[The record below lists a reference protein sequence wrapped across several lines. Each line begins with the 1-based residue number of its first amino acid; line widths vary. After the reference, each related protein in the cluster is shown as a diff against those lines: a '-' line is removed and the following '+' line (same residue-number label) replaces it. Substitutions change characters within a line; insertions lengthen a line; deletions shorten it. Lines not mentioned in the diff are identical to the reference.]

1 MFQFKPQKSTR
12 ENEYRDQYRIALWIE
27 AQGIRYGE
35 ANAKTVAWI
44 YARLA
49 DFEYSRWED

>member
-1 MFQFKPQKSTR
+1 MFQFKPQKSVR
-12 ENEYRDQYRIALWIE
+12 ENEYRDQYRVALWIE

-49 DFEYSRWED
+49 DFEYSREED